1 MQNDNYVI
9 DEKRG
14 VNFSNP
20 SEAATWYEQRL
31 SESQSA
37 LTELM
42 ELLPHLLTVCSDAGR
57 ANYEQQAAIDKAQ
70 TYIDIY
76 EGRTDEL
83 QT

>member
-9 DEKRG
+9 DEKRR
-14 VNFSNP
+14 VNFSDP
-20 SEAATWYEQRL
+20 SEAAKWYEARL
-31 SESQSA
+31 TESQSA

-42 ELLPHLLTVCSDAGR
+42 DLLPYLVRLADRVGVDLS
-57 ANYEQQAAIDKAQ
+57 EQHHIDKAQ

-76 EGRTDEL
+76 EGRSNDL